1 MNIINQPKLEFCN
14 SFGLVFE
21 DYLCLLDNKHSSF
34 IYVNNLK
41 KIQLIKRREFIFNF
55 LIFIISCALLYFT
68 FTLQFESVYIKV
80 LLYCVSIG
88 LILGAFLYKKY
99 DYNVVLITGDFQPL
113 TIKVDK
119 NNKSE
124 AKDLVINVNKK
135 LQVSKSLS
143 RAS

>member
-1 MNIINQPKLEFCN
+1 M
-14 SFGLVFE
+14 
-21 DYLCLLDNKHSSF
+21 
-34 IYVNNLK
+34 
-41 KIQLIKRREFIFNF
+41 
-55 LIFIISCALLYFT
+55 LYFT